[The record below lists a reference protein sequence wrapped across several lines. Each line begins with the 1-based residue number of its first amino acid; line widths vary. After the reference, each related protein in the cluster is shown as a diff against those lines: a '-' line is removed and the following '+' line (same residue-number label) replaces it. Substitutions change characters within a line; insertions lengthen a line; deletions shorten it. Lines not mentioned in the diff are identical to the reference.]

1 MLRAHARAH
10 SHHHGDTTDRLVAV
24 AQLAPGGAH
33 LLDQE
38 TGELVGGNTTGG
50 AFAFFD
56 ATDPHPTH
64 FTTLM
69 AAEHQEVRDRFLQ
82 GYYSTAQPRR
92 HHRHRRH
99 GHGHGQEGVGGGG
112 ASRPRT
118 ALQGTYVH
126 GGWCVIDV
134 CVCVC
139 VCSHSCSSPTQLKPH
154 TTEAE
159 ARFLRLERRLRG
171 ILTQIVAGD
180 VNMEAF
186 LTDVETLLRAFVQV
200 GSYGWTCTY
209 VDIYT

>member
-10 SHHHGDTTDRLVAV
+10 SHHHGETTDRLVAV

-82 GYYSTAQPRR
+82 GYYGAAPPRR
-92 HHRHRRH
+92 HHRHRH
-99 GHGHGQEGVGGGG
+99 HGQEGGSGGGGGGGG
-112 ASRPRT
+112 ASRTRT
-118 ALQGTYVH
+118 ALQGTTTDVWESRDSYV
-126 GGWCVIDV
+126 GV
-134 CVCVC
+134 
-139 VCSHSCSSPTQLKPH
+139 P
-154 TTEAE
+154 
-159 ARFLRLERRLRG
+159 
-171 ILTQIVAGD
+171 ILTR
-180 VNMEAF
+180 
-186 LTDVETLLRAFVQV
+186 LP
-200 GSYGWTCTY
+200 
-209 VDIYT
+209 